1 MPDGDEDQLSRRD
14 MLKGMGAVAGAS
26 MLSGSVGKHLPER
39 PSFSLDGLMYPI
51 NFLQRVD
58 WRNASM
64 VQKGIGHLD
73 GADWDD
79 YEYNKDHFWQKITT
93 LGAGIASGNN
103 MNEFQK
109 YSAAEGYVSTPD
121 DGIGASIT
129 GHGRISSLFFPH
141 TAFTTHLPYFTHEDG
156 YLEGAKPHEGSFAGV
171 ELDEETTWLWDKEVD
186 RPDEQFQYRD
196 DAGML
201 DIGYEHDQFSIEET
215 TYVLPDEQTLV
226 RDYEIQNTGEEP
238 IDGAFRYYTQANV
251 NDNQQNFIL
260 WSSNDNRLT
269 ADETLQW
276 NDLESDYELTIGMDA
291 PVEDSTITAPLET
304 VLESIIDLPVG
315 DAVLESLLD
324 LATDAYGLGEEI
336 VAIEDD
342 SLEGTY
348 LGGTIE
354 TEIDLEPGETETVS
368 VFLAGGEQ
376 TALPDDGDMHERQDT
391 VEQYWAQWNDG
402 IEAPEELT
410 DREQDRYEQ
419 AVRTLGMMHD
429 PETGAVP
436 AAPNL
441 QPMYYPSWI
450 RDASIVS
457 VALSQAGKPE
467 LAKDYLAGFL
477 PTVQEDDGSFKQ
489 CYDASGEASGIFEI
503 ENDQQGI
510 FAWAVHAV
518 YEQTGDEQFLAEA
531 WPAVKDALDYTVD
544 AVVDN
549 DLLAATPDYAEM
561 PIDIRQSLYANAFA
575 YRGLKDGA
583 AMAEVMGEDGH
594 RYETTAETIGEAA
607 YEQFIEEPEE
617 IYSEYTISGGNN
629 GFSSIDSAVIWPTG
643 WAEDFDAIDDLIGEF
658 KEPNEDYKHGWV
670 PGHLS
675 KAAMLYNQGEDAMA
689 DQFTSDVY
697 PHQNEAGDF
706 VEAIEGPDEYYFAS
720 PLGWS
725 QAAYLLAMDEKYTT
739 Q

>member
-467 LAKDYLAGFL
+467 LAKDYLGGFL